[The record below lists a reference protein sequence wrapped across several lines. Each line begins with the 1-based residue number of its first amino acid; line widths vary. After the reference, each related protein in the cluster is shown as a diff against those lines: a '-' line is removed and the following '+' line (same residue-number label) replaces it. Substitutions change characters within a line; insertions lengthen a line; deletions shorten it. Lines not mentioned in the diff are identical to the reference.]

1 LLDLAER
8 ITLGLCAIV
17 LALTIAPYYFM
28 GGMPSTTSFE
38 FLQGVVSAEQPAPA
52 KKSSAPE
59 PPAPITP
66 EDQALIDKLR
76 EQGAPG
82 LVANQGVPRKQNQ
95 VPKQLLEYISAEANW
110 VPELKTLK
118 STLIQSKA
126 GPTRLKIFD
135 IQPDSLFKKCG
146 LQEND
151 IIELVD
157 GEILEFTDSKSLAY
171 RNMFRAKVEKL
182 RKGEPL
188 TVTVTRGNKPL
199 HLVFKL

>member
-8 ITLGLCAIV
+8 ITLGLCAII
-17 LALTIAPYYFM
+17 LLLTIAPYYFM

-38 FLQGVVSAEQPAPA
+38 FLQGVVSAEQPPAA

-59 PPAPITP
+59 PPSPITP

-82 LVANQGVPRKQNQ
+82 LVANQAVPKKQNT

-110 VPELKTLK
+110 LPELKQLK
-118 STLIQSKA
+118 HTALGTKA
-126 GPTRLKIFD
+126 GPTRIKIFD
-135 IQPDSLFKKCG
+135 IQPDSLLKKCG

-151 IIELVD
+151 IIELID
-157 GEILEFTDSKSLAY
+157 GEIVEFSESKSLAY

>member
-1 LLDLAER
+1 MLDLAER
-8 ITLGLCAIV
+8 ITLGFCAIV
-17 LALTIAPYYFM
+17 LVLTIAPYYFM

-38 FLQGVVSAEQPAPA
+38 FLPGVASAEQPAPA
-52 KKSSAPE
+52 KKANAPE

-82 LVANQGVPRKQNQ
+82 LVANQAVPKKQNQ

-118 STLIQSKA
+118 STLIESK
-126 GPTRLKIFD
+126 GRPTRLKIFD

-199 HLVFKL
+199 HRVFKL